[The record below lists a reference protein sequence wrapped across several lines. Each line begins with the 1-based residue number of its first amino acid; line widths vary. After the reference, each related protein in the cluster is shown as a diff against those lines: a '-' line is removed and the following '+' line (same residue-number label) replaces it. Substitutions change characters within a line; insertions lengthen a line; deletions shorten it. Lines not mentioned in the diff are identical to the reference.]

1 MNFRSAI
8 AAGIMGV
15 VVVSVAL
22 AVFTSEQD
30 DKDKIR
36 LAFFPNVG
44 HAVPIIGLEQ
54 EIFYEK
60 LGNETIVEKKIYF
73 NVNTNTFLK
82 IEVFTICS
90 EKNC

>member
-8 AAGIMGV
+8 AAGIIGIV
-15 VVVSVAL
+15 IAAVAL
-22 AVFTSEQD
+22 AVFGSEQD

-54 EIFYEK
+54 ELFDEK
-60 LGNETIVEKKIYF
+60 LGRDITV
-73 NVNTNTFLK
+73 
-82 IEVFTICS
+82 
-90 EKNC
+90 

>member
-8 AAGIMGV
+8 AVGIIGV
-15 VVVSVAL
+15 VTVSIAL

-36 LAFFPNVG
+36 LAFFPIVG

-60 LGNETIVEKKIYF
+60 LGNETIVEKKIF
-73 NVNTNTFLK
+73 DSGPQV
-82 IEVFTICS
+82 I
-90 EKNC
+90 

>member
-8 AAGIMGV
+8 AAGIIGV
-15 VVVSVAL
+15 VAVSVAL

-36 LAFFPNVG
+36 LAFLPNVG

-60 LGNETIVEKKIYF
+60 LGSEITVAKSG
-73 NVNTNTFLK
+73 TC
-82 IEVFTICS
+82 CS
-90 EKNC
+90 